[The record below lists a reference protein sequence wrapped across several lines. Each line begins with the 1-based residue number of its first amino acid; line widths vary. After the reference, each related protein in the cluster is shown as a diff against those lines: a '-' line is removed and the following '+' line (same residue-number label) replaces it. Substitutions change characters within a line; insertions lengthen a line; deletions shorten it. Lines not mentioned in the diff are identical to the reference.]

1 MDNNNNSTMITL
13 IIINLIINFITVIDH
28 FITKLKRSKCWGSE
42 IEMKND
48 NKDDTLKNHT
58 QDNDKLKELIDILNN
73 KSNNNKSNNDIKKD
87 DSVNKL

>member
-1 MDNNNNSTMITL
+1 
-13 IIINLIINFITVIDH
+13 
-28 FITKLKRSKCWGSE
+28 
-42 IEMKND
+42 MKND

-87 DSVNKL
+87 DPVNKLQV